1 MDILDPALLRPGRFD
16 RQIYVP
22 APDIKGRR
30 VAVFIRKK
38 FAPGMIL
45 QIAGVVFSIGFV
57 KGVGCGDLYS
67 GPDENIFKSNLL
79 NCLVCTYT
87 EEIINLQASTSFNF

>member
-1 MDILDPALLRPGRFD
+1 MCTGFNTQSGVVVLAATNRVDILDPALLRPGRFD

-57 KGVGCGDLYS
+57 KGVGCGGLYL
-67 GPDENIFKSNLL
+67 GPDENMIFLKA
-79 NCLVCTYT
+79 
-87 EEIINLQASTSFNF
+87 IF